1 MVSCGWAR
9 PGTRKKSEQFSRSS
23 ARRAPEYI
31 SLSTGAR
38 EPSAPS
44 SPKSSARAFSSNRP
58 PFWALSLLNDLPIL
72 DQRGEVGGL
81 FLLSRIEIHVTPI
94 TVLALQI
101 TEWKPCLFEAVRLQ
115 FAFVGVK
122 WAETEFGCGIR
133 PAVDPWTKPQ
143 PGSGAFFSDLA
154 VTHFS
159 GHLLRYHLDS
169 LRPVQ
174 VPSIK
179 LLPCY
184 SRPLESPQSEN
195 PCPRLRLLGIFAAPG
210 PGASEP

>member
-9 PGTRKKSEQFSRSS
+9 PGTRKKSEQFSRSF

-44 SPKSSARAFSSNRP
+44 S
-58 PFWALSLLNDLPIL
+58 

-81 FLLSRIEIHVTPI
+81 FFLSRIEIHVTPI

-169 LRPVQ
+169 LRNRLTRQTRRKFPHAL
-174 VPSIK
+174 VPN
-179 LLPCY
+179 
-184 SRPLESPQSEN
+184 RRE
-195 PCPRLRLLGIFAAPG
+195 FM
-210 PGASEP
+210 